1 MDIKGE
7 INRNTV
13 IFGDFNT
20 PFTSVDSTSK
30 QKINK
35 ETVTSNGTID
45 QIDLIDTFRAF
56 YQKMY
61 LLFK

>member
-20 PFTSVDSTSK
+20 PFTSMERSSR

-35 ETVTSNGTID
+35 EIASLNVT
-45 QIDLIDTFRAF
+45 L
-56 YQKMY
+56 Y
-61 LLFK
+61 

>member
-13 IFGDFNT
+13 IVGDFNT

-45 QIDLIDTFRAF
+45 RIDLIDTFRAF